1 MAELKT
7 KKSNL
12 SVDTFLQKVD
22 DSEKREDC
30 FKIVKLMQ
38 EVTQEEP
45 KMWGTSIVGFG
56 AYHYK
61 YKTGREGDWFLIGFS
76 PRKKNLTLYIMAGF
90 ARYEALLKD
99 LGKFSTGKSCLYIN
113 KFSDV
118 NTNTLKELATA
129 SVQHMKEQYP

>member
-7 KKSNL
+7 KISDL
-12 SVDTFLQKVD
+12 SVEKFLQTVPD
-22 DSEKREDC
+22 PDKRQDC
-30 FKIVKLMQ
+30 FKILELMQ

-76 PRKKNLTLYIMAGF
+76 PRKKSLTLYIMAGF
-90 ARYEALLKD
+90 TQYDILLKD
-99 LGKFSTGKSCLYIN
+99 LGTYKTGKSCLYIN

-118 NTNTLKELATA
+118 NTEILKELATA
-129 SVQHMKEQYP
+129 SVHYMQELYP